1 MTRNVRIAPAVMSA
15 LLATAAFAVAP
26 PPVRADGVTPPRVP
40 PGLEVDGAV
49 PFLEGHAV
57 GTQNYV
63 CQPSGPGFAWSLFTP
78 EATLFWDG
86 DEQLT
91 THFFSPNP
99 DEAEAIRAA
108 WQHSRDSS
116 TVWASLFKSSSDAA
130 FVAADAIPWLKLK
143 VVGRRAG
150 PGGGDKLTRATFVQ
164 RVNTAGGVAPA
175 TGCAAASD
183 VGARAFVPYTAD
195 YYFYAPSGQ

>member
-1 MTRNVRIAPAVMSA
+1 MRRNVRIAAPVVAA
-15 LLATAAFAVAP
+15 LLATGAFAVAP
-26 PPVRADGVTPPRVP
+26 SAARGDGVTTPRVP
-40 PGLEVDGAV
+40 PGLEVDGAA

-63 CQPSGPGFAWSLFTP
+63 CLPSGTGFAWSLFTP

-86 DEQLT
+86 DAQLT
-91 THFFSPNP
+91 THFFAPNP
-99 DEAEAIRAA
+99 DEDGTIRAA

-116 TVWASLFKSSSDAA
+116 TVWASLVKASTDAQ
-130 FVAADAIPWLKLK
+130 FVAPDAIAWLKLA

-164 RVNTAGGVAPA
+164 RINTAGGVAPA
-175 TGCAAASD
+175 TGCAAAWD

-195 YYFYAPSGQ
+195 YYFYAPSGW

>member
-1 MTRNVRIAPAVMSA
+1 MRKNVRIAAPVLST
-15 LLATAAFAVAP
+15 LLATAVLAIAP
-26 PPVRADGVTPPRVP
+26 SPARADGVTVPAVP

-63 CQPSGPGFAWSLFTP
+63 CLPSGTGFAWSLFTP

-91 THFFSPNP
+91 THFFGPNP
-99 DEAEAIRAA
+99 DESGTIRAA
-108 WQHSRDSS
+108 WEHSRDSS
-116 TVWASLFKSSSDAA
+116 TVWASLVKASSDAA
-130 FVAADAIPWLKLK
+130 FVAADAIPWLKLQ
-143 VVGRRAG
+143 VVGTRAG
-150 PGGGDKLTRATFVQ
+150 PGGGDKLTWTTFIQ
-164 RVNTAGGVAPA
+164 RIHTAGGVAPA

-195 YYFYAPSGQ
+195 YYFYAPYGR